1 MSDIDILM
9 PTLLNQKASSAS
21 NTGLTSSSLKINIM
35 PSRSFFLAQ
44 QAKLS
49 IDEESSSEV
58 KVSWIDE
65 STEAERLRQYQLH
78 NLDEMTQIDDEY

>member
-9 PTLLNQKASSAS
+9 PNFLNQKSSSAS
-21 NTGLTSSSLKINIM
+21 SRMNRI

-44 QAKLS
+44 QSKNLS
-49 IDEESSSEV
+49 NNNDEERSSTEV
-58 KVSWIDE
+58 KVSWIDA
-65 STEAERLRQYQLH
+65 STEAERIRQYQLH